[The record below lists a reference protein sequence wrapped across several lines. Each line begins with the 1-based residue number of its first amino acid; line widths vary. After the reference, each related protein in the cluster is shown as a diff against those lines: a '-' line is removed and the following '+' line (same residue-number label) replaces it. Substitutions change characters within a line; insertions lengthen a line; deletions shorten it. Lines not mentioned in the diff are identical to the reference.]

1 MLTAASRKNV
11 VIAMALAGAALL
23 AFNRWVLPALFD
35 LRPIRDGAGV
45 YARDDARLRLAVW
58 EAPRPLAGELDTSE
72 RESHARTSPDGRW
85 LVYSAGEPGADCELY
100 LAEVVGGAPTAPRV
114 LAELNSAADELAPS
128 WGEGA
133 LYFCSDRAGGAGGF
147 DLYRAAWD
155 GATFGAVEALAAVNT
170 AANECDPAPGDAV
183 LVFASDRDGAGF
195 DLFVAPAGGAATK
208 LEQLSS
214 ASDERD
220 PFLTPD
226 GRALYFATN
235 RARGGEDF
243 DLWRSFFDLGEW
255 LAPERVAGLDSRA
268 AERAPATS
276 PDGLTLHFTR
286 AGDSAAEL
294 LVSRS
299 IELFRGAA
307 PARGWADLWLMAA
320 LLLLALV
327 AALSKRWEELDLLY
341 KCALASVIAHLLVL
355 LLLRE
360 LRPDAEAWDKA
371 PPAQQRI
378 RVRLETP
385 RERGIVEREGRLETE
400 RVARSE
406 AATAQPER
414 IEFEARDED
423 PSSSSAAPL
432 ALESAPLAA
441 APQPERVELERT
453 ESASAARA
461 PAVELPGESRARRA
475 AESVAEALPQ
485 PAATRAERS
494 EAPAQGPA
502 LAQLTTPALAE
513 AAPAAAALP
522 REAPERTSERIP
534 AAQPSAPPERSLDAS
549 ALAAVPRV
557 DLPAEARARN
567 SAAADNSPLAPARS
581 FELQREAGEATSSEA
596 TPERVEIAGAGAEPA
611 RELAPSNAPSN
622 APLERA
628 AAPQPAPERASAF
641 ASAASEPASRGAAQ
655 SAAPQLELPREER
668 QLSSLESRPADEAPA
683 PRALAPQRRAA
694 PGDAASSEATPER
707 VEIAGAGAEPAREL
721 APSNAPLERAAAPQL
736 APERASA
743 FASAAS
749 EPASRGAAQSA
760 APQLELPREERQLS
774 SLESRS
780 ADDAP
785 APRALAPQ
793 RRATATDAAPSAPL
807 AASAPNA
814 EPAESAAPALQP
826 LEAAP
831 RAAALDTP
839 PAPRPLDDTPYRS
852 RFGTEKEIALRE
864 HGGSEETERAVANGL
879 RYLASRQRRDGS
891 WGSRSDA
898 HAKYRDVRVGK
909 SGLALLAFLGAG
921 HTPGSPGEY
930 ARVSEAAVNWLL
942 ATQDPATGHFGDC
955 EAYGHGIATYALAEC
970 FALTRDERLG
980 GAVRRAVERILAEQI
995 TRGDAR
1001 SIGGWSYFYPDG
1013 AIFDRWP
1020 RASIAAWQVM
1030 ALESARLGGI
1040 DVPDEAFARAREF
1053 LRGSWDAE
1061 LGRFR
1066 YSHDPQRLRSGYA
1079 TLPGSTPAALFALSL
1094 LGEDLS
1100 APRWRQAVD
1109 FVSACAPNGY
1119 RWEGED
1125 AFVERAGGNLYFWY
1139 YGSLALLRRGGDAWE
1154 RWNVALKES
1163 LPPAQA
1169 EDGSWAPL
1177 DVYSQYAGDD
1187 ERDRVYSTAMCVLSL
1202 EVYYRYFTP
1211 LLEVR

>member
-58 EAPRPLAGELDTSE
+58 ESPRPMAGELDTQA

-85 LVYSAGEPGADCELY
+85 IVYSVGELGGDCELY
-100 LAEVVGGAPTAPRV
+100 LAELVGGVPGAPRA
-114 LAELNSAADELAPS
+114 LAELNSAADELSPAWS
-128 WGEGA
+128 DDA
-133 LYFCSDRAGGAGGF
+133 LYFCSDRANGAGGF

-155 GATFGAVEALAAVNT
+155 GVSFGAVEALAELNGP
-170 AANECDPAPGDAV
+170 ANECDPAPAAGF

-195 DLFVAPAGGAATK
+195 DLYSAPTGGRAEK
-208 LEQLSS
+208 LERLSS
-214 ASDERD
+214 AAHERD
-220 PFLTPD
+220 PFVTPD
-226 GRALYFATN
+226 GRALYFASN

-243 DLWRSFFDLGEW
+243 DLLRSFFDLGEW
-255 LAPERVAGLDSRA
+255 LAPERIAGLDSRA
-268 AERAPATS
+268 CERAPSTS
-276 PDGLTLHFTR
+276 HDGLTLHFAR
-286 AGDSAAEL
+286 AGDPSAEL

-360 LRPDAEAWDKA
+360 LHPDAEAWDKG
-371 PPAQQRI
+371 PPPQQRI
-378 RVRLETP
+378 RVRLEAP
-385 RERGIVEREGRLETE
+385 RERGIVERAGRLDSE
-400 RVARSE
+400 RVARNE
-406 AATAQPER
+406 AEQPQR
-414 IEFEARDED
+414 AEFQAPADEQL
-423 PSSSSAAPL
+423 SSAAAPL
-432 ALESAPLAA
+432 AMESAPIAS
-441 APQPERVELERT
+441 APQPQAAELERS
-453 ESASAARA
+453 ESADAART
-461 PAVELPGESRARRA
+461 PPVELPSEARARRA
-475 AESVAEALPQ
+475 ALAAREEAPQ
-485 PAATRAERS
+485 PSASRAERGEVATPGPS
-494 EAPAQGPA
+494 LALVAPR
-502 LAQLTTPALAE
+502 AE
-513 AAPAAAALP
+513 DDSAPAASALT
-522 REAPERTSERIP
+522 RQAPERTDERLP
-534 AAQPSAPPERSLDAS
+534 AAQSGAPLERSIDAG
-549 ALAAVPRV
+549 ALAAGPQVE
-557 DLPAEARARN
+557 LPAE
-567 SAAADNSPLAPARS
+567 SPARS
-581 FELQREAGEATSSEA
+581 SALEPDAPLSAPRSFERERAPAESARGASA
-596 TPERVEIAGAGAEPA
+596 PERVEVA
-611 RELAPSNAPSN
+611 
-622 APLERA
+622 RA
-628 AAPQPAPERASAF
+628 AD
-641 ASAASEPASRGAAQ
+641 ASETSGPA
-655 SAAPQLELPREER
+655 
-668 QLSSLESRPADEAPA
+668 
-683 PRALAPQRRAA
+683 
-694 PGDAASSEATPER
+694 
-707 VEIAGAGAEPAREL
+707 
-721 APSNAPLERAAAPQL
+721 NHAPLERAAAPQL

-743 FASAAS
+743 FASAAG
-749 EPASRGAAQSA
+749 EPLSRDAADA
-760 APQLELPREERQLS
+760 AGPELALPRESRQLS
-774 SLESRS
+774 SLAASPANE
-780 ADDAP
+780 AP

-793 RRATATDAAPSAPL
+793 RRASPDDSGPSAPI
-807 AASAPNA
+807 AAAAPTD
-814 EPAESAAPALQP
+814 EPLESSAPALQP

-864 HGGSEETERAVANGL
+864 HGGTEETERAVANGL

-891 WGSRSDA
+891 WGSPNDA

-921 HTPGSPGEY
+921 HTPGSSGEY
-930 ARVSEAAVNWLL
+930 ARVSDAAVQWLL
-942 ATQDPATGHFGDC
+942 AVQDADTGHFGDC

-970 FALTRDERLG
+970 YALTRDARLG
-980 GAVRRAVERILAEQI
+980 DAVRRAVERILSQQI

-1040 DVPDEAFARAREF
+1040 EVPDEAFERAREF

-1094 LGEDLS
+1094 LGEDL
-1100 APRWRQAVD
+1100 AATRWREAVD
-1109 FVSACAPNGY
+1109 FVSGCAPNGY
-1119 RWEGED
+1119 RWEGEQ

-1169 EDGSWAPL
+1169 ADGSWAPL

-1211 LLEVR
+1211 LLQVR